1 MQEKKGYA
9 GALFIMAFIT
19 ALLIFKVY
27 LANETYYVSRDIQKI
42 TAKINA
48 LKEERNILQLK
59 IEKLRYKNTISDPLF
74 AYEPE
79 EAQESVV
86 ESKEKEKKTEKVKS
100 TKELFKNIPNE
111 ESYWLRDF

>member
-79 EAQESVV
+79 ETQESIV
-86 ESKEKEKKTEKVKS
+86 ESKEESQEKQEKPKT
-100 TKELFKNIPNE
+100 TKELFQNISNE
-111 ESYWLRDF
+111 ESY